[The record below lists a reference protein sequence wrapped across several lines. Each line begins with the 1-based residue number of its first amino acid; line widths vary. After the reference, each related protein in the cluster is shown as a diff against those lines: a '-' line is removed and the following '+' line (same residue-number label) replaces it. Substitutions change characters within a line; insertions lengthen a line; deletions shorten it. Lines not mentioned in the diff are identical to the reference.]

1 MDEIIIYA
9 DEYEE
14 SLQIK
19 KLIKL
24 IFKGFKDIKNIMMEP
39 CKEQEP
45 ILRKLHTITLSPVK
59 EHSMPPQNMP
69 LWNTDYLELVIFR
82 KLQTQE
88 KL

>member
-1 MDEIIIYA
+1 
-9 DEYEE
+9 
-14 SLQIK
+14 
-19 KLIKL
+19 
-24 IFKGFKDIKNIMMEP
+24 MEP